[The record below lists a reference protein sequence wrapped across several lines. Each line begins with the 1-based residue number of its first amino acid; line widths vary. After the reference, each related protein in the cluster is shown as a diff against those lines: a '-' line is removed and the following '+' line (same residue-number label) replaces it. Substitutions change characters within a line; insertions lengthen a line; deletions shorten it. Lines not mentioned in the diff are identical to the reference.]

1 MQEDKTGKNWNG
13 GFHMLGKSK
22 TTTTTAS
29 TTEAQSKIGTII
41 GPGAV
46 FDGNITAPEAI
57 RIDGKLN
64 GNCASLGNLILGTDG
79 EIKGNIIAQNVII
92 SGKVVGDISASG
104 KLELFSTGRLSGNI
118 SARSLVIDEDAFFD
132 GRCTMVTNQTMED
145 KKEEEEAPKE
155 TSDEE

>member
-1 MQEDKTGKNWNG
+1 
-13 GFHMLGKSK
+13 MLGKSK
-22 TTTTTAS
+22 TTTTTTS
-29 TTEAQSKIGTII
+29 VTEAQTKIGTII

-64 GNCASLGNLILGTDG
+64 GNCASLSNLILGTEG

-104 KLELFSTGRLSGNI
+104 KLELFSTGKLSGNI

-132 GRCTMVTNQTMED
+132 GRCTMVTKQTLEEE
-145 KKEEEEAPKE
+145 KKEEPEETDE
-155 TSDEE
+155 TAE

>member
-1 MQEDKTGKNWNG
+1 
-13 GFHMLGKSK
+13 MLGKSK
-22 TTTTTAS
+22 TTTATTS
-29 TTEAQSKIGTII
+29 NTEAQTKIGTII

-132 GRCTMVTNQTMED
+132 GRCTMVTNQTLSEEE
-145 KKEEEEAPKE
+145 KKEEAPKE
-155 TSDEE
+155 EKTAE